1 MTNTKKYV
9 EELDVIELE
18 EVYKN
23 NGLLA
28 NEVIDYMYESENSY
42 VREQMQYI
50 KDSLTGWAISDTS
63 PSYITVDEGKMR
75 EFLEDVEH
83 IQKDYGL
90 LNIDEEEHLTNA
102 QNKLAELENVET
114 YTKDYNTLESELS
127 RLIEEVADTV
137 AKNLESYI
145 QGVHNIKNQIE
156 YFMVFYSEV
165 VLNKECYII
174 IDENG
179 TSDYVL
185 HEDVISYTK
194 SYE

>member
-9 EELDVIELE
+9 EELNVIELE